1 MSVLRSIEQRVA
13 ALFEQ
18 AFGRA
23 FRSRL
28 QPVELA
34 RRLAREMEEHKTI
47 SVSRV
52 YVPNEYSVYLS
63 PPDRE
68 QFSGYEASLVAE
80 LGAYLAA
87 HARGEGLSLLTDPVV
102 LLNTDADLRMGEFGI
117 ACRMVDLPAPPAP
130 PPVEEPPAPVEPAA
144 AAAPAGEPAVEE
156 PAVEAEEP
164 AEAAEGEPAAVP
176 AAAAEEPAAA
186 PAEPEPVAAE
196 AEGVASPAAVGPPTR
211 VYEPLA
217 GVSGTQVLSLEDA
230 RAQGIEHETLTLTV
244 AGRSHRLSKRTTS
257 IGRSRDCDVVLN
269 DPNVSRLHA
278 EVRHVGIE
286 YVLYDMDS
294 TNGVEIN
301 GQQAA
306 RHPLAHG
313 DRIVMGGTEL
323 RVEKSA

>member
-1 MSVLRSIEQRVA
+1 
-13 ALFEQ
+13 
-18 AFGRA
+18 
-23 FRSRL
+23 
-28 QPVELA
+28 
-34 RRLAREMEEHKTI
+34 MEEHKTI

-102 LLNTDADLRMGEFGI
+102 LLHTDSDLRMGEFGI
-117 ACRMVDLPAPPAP
+117 ACRMVDPPAPPAP
-130 PPVEEPPAPVEPAA
+130 PPVEERPAPVEPVAAAPMAA
-144 AAAPAGEPAVEE
+144 AAAEPA
-156 PAVEAEEP
+156 AVEPVAEEP
-164 AEAAEGEPAAVP
+164 AEADAEAPPELAP
-176 AAAAEEPAAA
+176 AAEEPAAE
-186 PAEPEPVAAE
+186 PEPEPVAAQP
-196 AEGVASPAAVGPPTR
+196 EGVASPAAVGPPTR
-211 VYEPLA
+211 IYEPLA

-230 RAQGIEHETLTLTV
+230 RAEGIEREALSLTV

-301 GQQAA
+301 GQQVA